1 MSSINDVLKRHPNLY
16 KKLNS
21 EQRNLSTKLLK
32 IRLKN
37 KKSVSEFSKLL
48 NLSEKEYLEFEFGDI
63 HIPVTEYNKLLKRV
77 DNLSYLKPTI
87 VVVKVNE
94 SIKYNYISRENA
106 TSSNNYLI
114 AKNKTRS
121 GTASD
126 VNYAMDTK
134 NNRNSYIVKEE
145 EVYVYG

>member
-121 GTASD
+121 GAASD

-145 EVYVYG
+145 EVSVYG